1 MEMGIKVK
9 TPEIRII
16 KVEIKETIKGKTT
29 LIMAVI
35 TAAAEMRM
43 LIAERHLNAEW
54 NFVLASGSIT

>member
-16 KVEIKETIKGKTT
+16 KVEIKETIKGKTM

-43 LIAERHLNAEW
+43 LMAERHLNAE
-54 NFVLASGSIT
+54 

>member
-9 TPEIRII
+9 TPEIRIT
-16 KVEIKETIKGKTT
+16 KVEIRKIIKDRTT

-43 LIAERHLNAEW
+43 LMADRHLNAE
-54 NFVLASGSIT
+54 

>member
-9 TPEIRII
+9 TPGIRII
-16 KVEIKETIKGKTT
+16 KVEIKETIEGKIT

-43 LIAERHLNAEW
+43 LMADRHLNAE
-54 NFVLASGSIT
+54 